1 MKKLVSEEGQ
11 TLNYNK
17 WVKGIADREFNSQK
31 FVVNDLFSKNK
42 DQSVNTRSNQNIL
55 PYPLSNLVPSLGNA
69 LISLQNS
76 ISIIRSLGNNPLLK
90 KESNSV
96 HIEQSLNKLIE
107 AAKNIQDA
115 ANSVDNIQSGL

>member
-1 MKKLVSEEGQ
+1 MKKLVSEDGQ

-17 WVKGIADREFNSQK
+17 WVKGIADREFGSQK

-76 ISIIRSLGNNPLLK
+76 ISIIKNLKNNPLLK